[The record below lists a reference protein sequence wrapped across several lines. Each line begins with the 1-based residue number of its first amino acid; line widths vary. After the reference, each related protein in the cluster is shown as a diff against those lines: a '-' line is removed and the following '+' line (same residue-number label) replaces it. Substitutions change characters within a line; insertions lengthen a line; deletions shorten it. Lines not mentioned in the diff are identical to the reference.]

1 MNRKFLRSLLS
12 IAILLFVSAP
22 LLAQKPGPYGFW
34 PCYYGSAAINDKWG
48 IWGEAQYR
56 NYDFTGDLEQL
67 LLRTAVTYNLGP
79 DNNQQISQ
87 GYGYV
92 RSEPYISGTEEKR
105 VTEEHRLY
113 QQLILK
119 QRFGRLYLTH
129 RYRLEE
135 RFLPDDFRVRF
146 RYFVSANFCL
156 NKKAL
161 EPGTFFLTAYNEVFL
176 HADKP
181 VFDRNRLYA
190 GIGYGISKSLRLE
203 GGHMLQMQE
212 SVSRPQF
219 QVILWHNFKI

>member
-1 MNRKFLRSLLS
+1 MNQTLRRGLATIAVLFINSSL
-12 IAILLFVSAP
+12 F
-22 LLAQKPGPYGFW
+22 AQKPAAYGFW
-34 PCYYGSAAINDKWG
+34 PCYYGSAAITDKWG

-87 GYGYV
+87 GYAYV
-92 RSEPYISGTEEKR
+92 RSEPYIAGTELKR
-105 VTEEHRLY
+105 VTEEHRVY

-119 QRFGRLYLTH
+119 QRFGRFYLTH

-135 RFLPDDFRVRF
+135 RFLSDDFRVRF
-146 RYFVSANFCL
+146 RYFASGNFCL
-156 NKKAL
+156 NKKNL
-161 EPGTFFLTAYNEVFL
+161 EGGTFFLTAYNEIFL

-190 GIGYGISKSLRLE
+190 GVGYGISKSLRLE
-203 GGHMLQMQE
+203 GGNMWQIQE

-219 QVILWHNFKI
+219 QMILWHNFNI